1 MAWATADDL
10 PQVDPLPAASR
21 LRGWRGS
28 GTIFFSWCNLRCVFC
43 QNAEISQLGDG
54 QDVSAGELARL
65 MLRLQAAGC
74 HNINFVTPEQNNG
87 WLARY
92 RKLVTNASQ
101 GEMLSS

>member
-1 MAWATADDL
+1 
-10 PQVDPLPAASR
+10 
-21 LRGWRGS
+21 
-28 GTIFFSWCNLRCVFC
+28 
-43 QNAEISQLGDG
+43 
-54 QDVSAGELARL
+54 